1 MIVDF
6 QHHFT
11 PRELIKED
19 PGNRRVLVYDENGAP
34 SYTIH
39 SLLYNLDEHV
49 AMMDAAGIDAAF
61 LTTAR
66 AVEWYS
72 DESGTDGAAAV
83 ASAAACG
90 ACSTAARR

>member
-49 AMMDAAGIDAAF
+49 AMLDAAGIDAAF
-61 LTTAR
+61 LTR
-66 AVEWYS
+66 AAGRCSSPEVS
-72 DESGTDGAAAV
+72 RVVND
-83 ASAAACG
+83 SAKKA
-90 ACSTAARR
+90 